1 MTNIDKLF
9 YLFDLNKNELN
20 LDKLEKNYTNILSK
34 IKKSNINNDKK
45 KKALHYLIDKYEE
58 LERYIKNT
66 IYGKS
71 FTKDNSKINEEVSL
85 NQDRYKILDKPN
97 IIHNNEHYIIDKNS
111 MNTQD
116 IFLNNYPKDV
126 VNPIR
131 RQHLKQIL
139 SIDSIFR
146 ENYDTTPSTN
156 FIFKLVE
163 PMKNVISM
171 KINSVELPNIWYS
184 FSEEKKSNRFRIDM
198 RNISDG
204 TGSFYDQSYMI
215 IIPEGNYTIDEF
227 QLIINNYFQN
237 AYGTESGLD
246 MLAVRVDNYTGK
258 TIIRANDVNDDDRGT
273 SPVPFEPSSLFYS
286 PDLEYDI
293 VFDLEEF
300 NSRPLQ
306 KNVGWVLG
314 FRKGFYTINSSNNY
328 IDNIS
333 KSSQIEYK
341 LYLVS
346 EGVFGSNINLYLFLY
361 LDDYNNNFKN
371 SVISGYDRYLQSSN
385 IVGRISLTSGSN
397 TIIVDNNSRIFK
409 QRDYF
414 GPVTIDK
421 INIKLLNKYGEV
433 INLNNNDY
441 SLSLELTQL
450 YS

>member
-1 MTNIDKLF
+1 MTDINKLF
-9 YLFDLNKNELN
+9 YLFDLNNEEYN
-20 LDKLEKNYTNILSK
+20 LEKLEDNYLNILTKLQKSK
-34 IKKSNINNDKK
+34 VNKEKR
-45 KKALHYLIDKYEE
+45 KKAIIYLNGKYNE
-58 LERYIKNT
+58 LERYIKNK
-66 IYGKS
+66 IYGNS
-71 FTKDNSKINEEVSL
+71 FTKDNPKINEEVSL
-85 NQDRYKILDKPN
+85 NQDRYKLLDQPN
-97 IIHNNEHYIIDKNS
+97 IIHNNEHYVIDKNS

-131 RQHLKQIL
+131 RQYLKQIVSVDTL
-139 SIDSIFR
+139 LR

-163 PMKNVISM
+163 PLKNVISLR
-171 KINSVELPNIWYS
+171 INSIELPNIWYS
-184 FSEEKKSNRFRIDM
+184 FSETRQSNRFRIDM
-198 RNISDG
+198 RNINDG
-204 TGSFYDQSYMI
+204 TGSFYNMTYDI
-215 IIPEGNYTIDEF
+215 VIPQGNYTIDEF

-237 AYGTESGLD
+237 AYGPASGLD

-258 TIIRANDVNDDDRGT
+258 TIFRANDINDDDLGT
-273 SPVPFEPSSLFYS
+273 SPLPFDSTSAYYS

-293 VFDLEEF
+293 IFDLEEF
-300 NSRPLQ
+300 NSRALQ
-306 KNVGWVLG
+306 KNAGWMLG
-314 FRKGFYTINSSNNY
+314 FRKGIYEIGSNNNY

-341 LYLVS
+341 LYLQS
-346 EGVFGSNINLYLFLY
+346 EGVFGSNINLYVFLY

-371 SVISGYDRYLQSSN
+371 SVISGYDKYLQSTN
-385 IVGRISLTSGSN
+385 LVGRISLTSGSN
-397 TIIVDNNSRIFK
+397 TIIVDNNSRLFK

-421 INIKLLNKYGEV
+421 INIKLLDKYGDI

-441 SLSLELTQL
+441 SLSLEVTQL